1 MYVFNAGYLK
11 CFKMREVN
19 LYEHVINISKTDNV
33 LFQIYN
39 AGLVNNTTCI
49 CVSWLIQI
57 L

>member
-19 LYEHVINISKTDNV
+19 LHEHVINNSKTDNV

>member
-39 AGLVNNTTCI
+39 AGLVNNTI

-57 L
+57 F